1 MKLFIA
7 PPIDDLKQIA
17 LDAVDAWAAAQR
29 ARPAAQASMDAFK
42 LTEADKVLAGGSSRL
57 IEEEADIH
65 GISPKAQ
72 AEAVV
77 AAASATVDLE
87 LARVVAKAAIRKA
100 RKHTEVMKILQERDI
115 RLNTG
120 PQLGL

>member
-87 LARVVAKAAIRKA
+87 LARVVAKAA